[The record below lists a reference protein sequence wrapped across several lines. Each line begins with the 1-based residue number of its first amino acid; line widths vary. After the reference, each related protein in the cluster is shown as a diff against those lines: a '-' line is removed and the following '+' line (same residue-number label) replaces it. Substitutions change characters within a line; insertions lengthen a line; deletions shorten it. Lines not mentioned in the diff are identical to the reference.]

1 MKVLREFREFAL
13 KGNVIDMAVG
23 IIIGAGFGKIVTSLV
38 NDVLTPPLGLITKKA
53 NFAEQ
58 VFHIGTAKIEIGKF
72 INAIIEFTIVAFVIF
87 LIIQQTNRLRAYF
100 DPPKP
105 PDPPSK
111 TCPECLSKIPAA
123 AKKCA
128 FCTSSVPV

>member
-1 MKVLREFREFAL
+1 MKILREFREFAL

-23 IIIGAGFGKIVTSLV
+23 LIIGAGFGKIVTSLV
-38 NDVLTPPLGLITKKA
+38 NDVLTPPLGIITSQA
-53 NFAEQ
+53 NFADQ
-58 VFHIGTAKIEIGKF
+58 VIQLGSAKIRIGAF
-72 INAIIEFTIVAFVIF
+72 INSVIEFAIVAFVIF

-111 TCPECLSKIPAA
+111 TCPECLSKIPQG

-128 FCTSSVPV
+128 FCTSTQPL